1 MFPWVDLTIQ
11 NFSYFKLDSVFLRL
25 LSSPPKLSLW
35 AHNKQVTFP
44 VQHFDVW
51 SPALFPGF
59 SLWRISSPEGVT
71 ICPGSCTLSVFSS
84 LTLFHLFD
92 MPLKGEALELNIL
105 LLMIKIHL
113 LSKCISINV
122 MLIKSP
128 LELIDY
134 HETEVCQE
142 QAYYK
147 N

>member
-1 MFPWVDLTIQ
+1 
-11 NFSYFKLDSVFLRL
+11 
-25 LSSPPKLSLW
+25 
-35 AHNKQVTFP
+35 
-44 VQHFDVW
+44 
-51 SPALFPGF
+51 
-59 SLWRISSPEGVT
+59 
-71 ICPGSCTLSVFSS
+71 
-84 LTLFHLFD
+84 